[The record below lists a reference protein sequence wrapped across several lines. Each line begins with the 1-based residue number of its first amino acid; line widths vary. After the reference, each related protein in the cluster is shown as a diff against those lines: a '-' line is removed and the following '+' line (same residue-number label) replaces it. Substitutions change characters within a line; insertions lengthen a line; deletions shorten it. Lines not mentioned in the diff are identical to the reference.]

1 MKIYLV
7 GGAVRDRLLGR
18 EVVERDWLV
27 VGSTP
32 DEMLQQGYR
41 PVGKDFPVFLHP
53 KSHEEY
59 ALARTERKTG
69 RGYDGFQCH
78 ADASV
83 TLEEDLLRRDL
94 TVNAI
99 AEDDNGELIDPYNGL
114 ADLENRLLR
123 HVSPAFA
130 EDPVRILR
138 IARFAARYASYG
150 FSIAPETMGL
160 MQKMVNDGEVD
171 ALVAE
176 RVWKE
181 MSRALEEPAPERF
194 FEVLRQCGALKI
206 LLPEL
211 DQLFGVP
218 QPEQHHPEIDTGI
231 HTLLVLK
238 QAAQL
243 SDSGESRFAALCHD
257 LGKGRTPKEHWPSH
271 HGHEERGV
279 PLIKALCQ
287 RLRVPRDYQD
297 LAILT
302 ARYHTHC
309 HRALE
314 LRHTTLLDTIME
326 LDGLR
331 KPTRFQHFLEACKA
345 DCRGR
350 PGFEQQA
357 YPQADYFQTALDIMK
372 NVSVK
377 EIIAAGIKGKQI
389 AQGLRRKR
397 LSALHQQL
405 PKEA

>member
-1 MKIYLV
+1 MNIYLV

-18 EVVERDWLV
+18 EVLERDWLV

-32 DEMLQQGYR
+32 TAMQQQGFR

-99 AEDDNGELIDPYNGL
+99 AEDDSGELIDPYGGL
-114 ADLENRLLR
+114 ADLEQRVLR

-150 FSIAPETMGL
+150 FSIAPETLTL
-160 MQKMVNDGEVD
+160 MQQMVADGEVD

-181 MSRALEEPAPERF
+181 MSRALEEPAPQRF
-194 FEVLRQCGALKI
+194 FEVLRQCGALKM

-211 DQLFGVP
+211 DHLFGVP

-238 QAAQL
+238 QAALL

-309 HRALE
+309 HRAFE
-314 LRHTTLLDTIME
+314 LRHTTLLDTLMA

-331 KPTRFQHFLEACKA
+331 KPARFQHFLNACKA

-350 PGFEQQA
+350 PSFEQQT
-357 YPQADYFQTALDIMK
+357 YPQADYFQTALDIIK
-372 NVSVK
+372 SVSVK
-377 EIIAAGIKGKQI
+377 ELIEAGIKGKQI
-389 AQGLRRKR
+389 AEGLRRKR
-397 LSALHQQL
+397 LSVLRQQL
-405 PKEA
+405 NKES

>member
-32 DEMLQQGYR
+32 DEMLQQGFR

-53 KSHEEY
+53 KNHEEY

-99 AEDDNGELIDPYNGL
+99 AEDNNGELIDPYNGL
-114 ADLENRLLR
+114 ADLDNRLLR

-150 FSIAPETMGL
+150 FSIAPETMRL
-160 MQKMVNDGEVD
+160 MQQMVNDGEVD

-309 HRALE
+309 HRAFE
-314 LRHTTLLDTIME
+314 LRHTTLLDTLMA

-331 KPTRFQHFLEACKA
+331 KPTRFQHFLTACKA

-350 PGFEQQA
+350 PSFEQQA

-397 LSALHQQL
+397 LSALLQQL
-405 PKEA
+405 NKEA